1 MSESRNPFRKTTQ
14 RNQVILASLLGSVFF
29 SPTLTPV
36 LGQETAPF
44 QLVEATIEDIHNAI
58 KANQITCQELVQQYI
73 HRAKAYNGVCTQ
85 LITEDGASIAPAR
98 GVVNAGA
105 PLEFPTETVA
115 ASSLFPDFD
124 EYVGTPL
131 DFGRM
136 EATLSDPS
144 VQQQYGMRVGIP
156 NAGQLN
162 ALETLNIRGERS
174 VTCKGPFDAHP
185 SKGPLPAGAPE
196 VC

>member
-1 MSESRNPFRKTTQ
+1 MSESRNPFRKITQ
-14 RNQVILASLLGSVFF
+14 RFQVILASLLASLLL

-58 KANQITCQELVQQYI
+58 KTDQITCQALVQLYI
-73 HRAKAYNGVCTQ
+73 NRAKAYNGVCTQ
-85 LITEDGASIAPAR
+85 LITGDGASVSPAR
-98 GVVNAGA
+98 GVVSAGA

-115 ASSLFPDFD
+115 ASSLYPDFD

-174 VTCKGPFDAHP
+174 VTSKGAVDAHP
-185 SKGPLPAGAPE
+185 
-196 VC
+196 